1 MPSFSGDFTFSRI
14 ERVISGPGTV
24 KALGAELDRYGC
36 ARAVVVTGQTL
47 ARSRLLDSVTGALG
61 SSCVAVFDGAR
72 QHVPSRTV
80 CDLVSL
86 LRDVKADSLVS
97 FGGGSPIATAKA
109 AAHALLTDLRG
120 SAAVPLVH
128 VAVPT
133 TLSAGE
139 FTPIAGVTDEATR
152 IKRAVS
158 DPRLAPRT
166 IVADPTMTI
175 ETPGWLWAATGIRS
189 MDHAVE
195 TIYSPRH
202 HPFGDALATRA
213 LALLVEHLPA
223 SLEKGDSA
231 LEHRSGCQ
239 MAAWLSMFGLPNA
252 GLGLSHALGHQIGP
266 RWEVP
271 HGVTSCITL
280 PHAMRFMAG
289 HAADRFGPIAA
300 GLGVPFEAAEAA
312 RGAIA
317 CADRMAA
324 FIEGLALPRTLAA
337 VQVPFGDLE
346 EVAATVHGAM
356 VQARALDR
364 PVTRESLAALLARAY

>member
-1 MPSFSGDFTFSRI
+1 
-14 ERVISGPGTV
+14 
-24 KALGAELDRYGC
+24 
-36 ARAVVVTGQTL
+36 
-47 ARSRLLDSVTGALG
+47 
-61 SSCVAVFDGAR
+61 VFDGAR
-72 QHVPSRTV
+72 QHVPSKTV
-80 CDLVSL
+80 CDLVAL

-97 FGGGSPIATAKA
+97 FGGGSPIDTAKA
-109 AAHALLTDLRG
+109 AAHALLTDARG
-120 SAAVPLVH
+120 GAAVPLVH

-139 FTPIAGVTDEATR
+139 FTAIAGVTDEATR
-152 IKRAVS
+152 IKHAVS

-166 IVADPTMTI
+166 IVADPTMTL
-175 ETPGWLWAATGIRS
+175 ETPDWLWSATGMRS

-202 HPFGDALATRA
+202 HPFGDALATKA

-223 SLEKGDSA
+223 SLGKGESA
-231 LEHRSGCQ
+231 LEHRGGCQ
-239 MAAWLSMFGLPNA
+239 VAAWLSMFGLPNA

-289 HAADRFGPIAA
+289 HAADRFGPIAS
-300 GLGVPFEAAEAA
+300 GLGVPFHAGDPE
-312 RGAIA
+312 RGAMA

-324 FIEGLALPRTLAA
+324 FIESLGLPHRLAE
-337 VQVPFGDLE
+337 VQVPFGELE

-356 VQARALDR
+356 AQARALDR
-364 PVTRESLAALLARAY
+364 PVTRAELAALLGRAY